1 MKTGQICF
9 FFSLNFK
16 NNTPCISKTKEN
28 TNKSTAAIVG
38 NCLNL
43 KPFINYTLRHQHKQE
58 ELAVQLKKLENTT
71 RTCSHKITQ
80 K

>member
-16 NNTPCISKTKEN
+16 NNNIHPVSLKQ
-28 TNKSTAAIVG
+28 NKSTAAIVG